1 MFENSNVKGS
11 ISLKAVIDD
20 LLFKNYNEKLEGAKK
35 VILLNPRNAPNTYYL
50 ETGWVTN
57 NKNID
62 LPNNKSNWIVEGN
75 AKLSPEMMLNLY
87 GKMLRGF
94 LLKK

>member
-11 ISLKAVIDD
+11 ISLKGAVIDD

-75 AKLSPEMMLNLY
+75 AKLSPGNDVKFIW
-87 GKMLRGF
+87 KMLRAF
-94 LLKK
+94 V